1 MSARSVGSGG
11 ERGCIGWRMMILIS
25 MMSIGGSDVVIINIR
40 SRGIVIVI
48 VIVVVAAI
56 GFLLRLLLLLVVLCR
71 RRFGRRGLLGLQW
84 HDGVSNGGC
93 VGIDPP
99 GVAIKEEVAANHADE
114 EEEDGEL

>member
-11 ERGCIGWRMMILIS
+11 ERGCIGWICISIKMILIS
-25 MMSIGGSDVVIINIR
+25 MTSIGGSGVVI
-40 SRGIVIVI
+40 IVI

-99 GVAIKEEVAANHADE
+99 GVAARQEEEVAANHADE
-114 EEEDGEL
+114 EEEDDEL